1 MVTYENHNDDHQN
14 YGTLEEDLR
23 VSCTVDDTVGQ
34 DNCYVAG
41 VVVQGNWRLHEDG
54 WRVNHKASQHQT
66 I

>member
-1 MVTYENHNDDHQN
+1 
-14 YGTLEEDLR
+14 